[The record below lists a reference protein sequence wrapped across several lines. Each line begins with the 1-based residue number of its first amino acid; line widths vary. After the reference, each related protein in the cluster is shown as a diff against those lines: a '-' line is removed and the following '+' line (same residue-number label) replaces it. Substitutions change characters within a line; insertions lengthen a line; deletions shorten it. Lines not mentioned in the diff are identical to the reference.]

1 MTKGLSICGVLVA
14 MSLLSACAPGAVGG
28 AVVGD
33 ALFDAP
39 VAGAVV
45 GTAVASGAKNG
56 SKQCLYRYPDGTET
70 RGDCPSN
77 M

>member
-1 MTKGLSICGVLVA
+1 MIRVLLSCSALGV
-14 MSLLSACAPGAVGG
+14 MSLLSACGTGAVGG

-45 GTAVASGAKNG
+45 GTAIANG
-56 SKQCLYRYPDGTET
+56 NKQCLYRYPDGTER
-70 RGDCPSN
+70 RGDCPPN